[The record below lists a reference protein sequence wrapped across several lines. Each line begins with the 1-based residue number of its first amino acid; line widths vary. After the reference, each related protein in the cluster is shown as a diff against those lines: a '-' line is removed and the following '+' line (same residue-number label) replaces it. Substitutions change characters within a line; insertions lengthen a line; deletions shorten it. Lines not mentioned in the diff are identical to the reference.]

1 MKTLKKINN
10 IINPLVSIIVPIY
23 NGKDFIKRCLDSIL
37 KQTYTNIEIIC
48 VVNGSTDNSD
58 QEVLKYI
65 QNDTRVKLITSMIN
79 DLGTASNIG
88 VNNANG
94 EYISFVDVDDWVN
107 NQYVENLLGGIS
119 KGFRICKSNMDYFYG
134 SEYKPVYSNKE
145 NGQYTLR
152 EISWL
157 LPCRQSAIY
166 DKKLFE
172 NVKFLENSYYED
184 LATWPLI
191 LGQVNEIYYINDSLY
206 IYNKTNPHSIM
217 NSSSS
222 KHLVLDKVFEYIFSN
237 INNNMNR
244 EVRILITA
252 LFIQSF
258 WSSNIYL
265 IKDNSEDTLYLNRI
279 KTVIK
284 GQLVGYY
291 YIINKLEISTEQKR
305 KMVEFYEQ

>member
-37 KQTYTNIEIIC
+37 NQTYTNIEIIC

-58 QEVLKYI
+58 QEVLKYV
-65 QNDTRVKLITSMIN
+65 QNDTRVKLITSIIS

-107 NQYVENLLGGIS
+107 NQYVENLLGGIN

-134 SEYKPVYSNKE
+134 AEYKPVYSNKE

-166 DKKLFE
+166 DKKLFK

-184 LATWPLI
+184 LATWPLL

>member
-37 KQTYTNIEIIC
+37 NQTYTNIEIIC

-58 QEVLKYI
+58 QEVLKYV
-65 QNDTRVKLITSMIN
+65 QNDTRVKLITSIIS

-88 VNNANG
+88 VNNAHG

-152 EISWL
+152 DISWL

-184 LATWPLI
+184 LATWPLL

-265 IKDNSEDTLYLNRI
+265 IK
-279 KTVIK
+279 
-284 GQLVGYY
+284 
-291 YIINKLEISTEQKR
+291 
-305 KMVEFYEQ
+305 